1 MVLCGKL
8 WYCVSNCDIL
18 WQIVS
23 KLKYFKEKNILNCIS
38 CYLLHHYIVC
48 ISSMHCDVLSIN
60 KYIYV
65 YINMYLDITYSSGLS
80 VWNSQWTN
88 SATHSDPLQQL
99 VTMNCDEPPSPTF
112 CHPFLLFES
121 PTSFQKP
128 CAVCVS
134 WLVFAY
140 IQFSL
145 LKVSEE
151 KKNLIF
157 IKMGKVNF
165 IILAEWQKESYKC
178 LRWSDISSTISL
190 KLFLPYHLPAQLFL
204 ITSIYQ
210 SGSLSRHCS

>member
-1 MVLCGKL
+1 
-8 WYCVSNCDIL
+8 
-18 WQIVS
+18 
-23 KLKYFKEKNILNCIS
+23 
-38 CYLLHHYIVC
+38 
-48 ISSMHCDVLSIN
+48 MHCDVLSIN

-140 IQFSL
+140 IQLSL

-157 IKMGKVNF
+157 IKMGKV
-165 IILAEWQKESYKC
+165 
-178 LRWSDISSTISL
+178 
-190 KLFLPYHLPAQLFL
+190 
-204 ITSIYQ
+204 
-210 SGSLSRHCS
+210 